1 MTLITL
7 NITKPKTSVHLT
19 PSLDAPREIQ
29 VIDFANVGKPIFTL
43 TEVQTMQRID
53 NGVTLVIIS
62 DKHPLKVLQNLLK
75 EVDMGPE
82 IVESNGDW
90 FIRSKFNFKLSKEL
104 YTKLRVPEILS
115 AEASYPLF
123 SDIVESRDS
132 YGNTTGGASHISTP
146 SKLLAVVPSQY
157 YPSLRMK
164 SHQGAYLNDFDL
176 SITNIDR
183 SVPIFGMNS
192 FVITLKL
199 S

>member
-1 MTLITL
+1 
-7 NITKPKTSVHLT
+7 
-19 PSLDAPREIQ
+19 
-29 VIDFANVGKPIFTL
+29 
-43 TEVQTMQRID
+43 MQRID

-62 DKHPLKVLQNLLK
+62 GKHPLKVLQNSLK

-123 SDIVESRDS
+123 SKNSSYFVYCDIVESHDS
-132 YGNTTGGASHISTP
+132 YGNTTGGAASHISTP
-146 SKLLAVVPSQY
+146 SKLLAIVPSQHN
-157 YPSLRMK
+157 PSIRMK
-164 SHQGAYLNDFDL
+164 SHQGAYLNDFNL
-176 SITNIDR
+176 SITNING
-183 SVPIFGMNS
+183 SVPTFGMNS
-192 FVITLKL
+192 L